1 MLRDELSSSHDFKFL
16 LTRRLQQDTL
26 ENVFGA
32 IYDKCWAAT
41 QTQNVHQFT
50 SGLKHL
56 WIKKLF
62 KLSDN
67 ENVEDDKADLLKELQ
82 ISLHH
87 ESLISDIVERPPID
101 NFPPLE
107 DISELASDIRSNIND
122 DSSTFLLRLGLFDQ
136 AFA

>member
-1 MLRDELSSSHDFKFL
+1 MLGCN
-16 LTRRLQQDTL
+16 T
-26 ENVFGA
+26 NP
-32 IYDKCWAAT
+32 
-41 QTQNVHQFT
+41 NVHQFT

-82 ISLHH
+82 ISSHH
-87 ESLISDIVERPPID
+87 ESLISDIVECLPID

-107 DISELASDIRSNIND
+107 DISELASDIRSNIID